1 MPNHTQQERLS
12 GAFSPT
18 SGSGFGAGKKDRDLS
33 KASGELG
40 TSLASGLLGST
51 GLQTGFGTAEDIL
64 ASKGKID
71 PTVENKLRD
80 DISRNQ
86 QIAEQDLAQQTA
98 RSGLGGSSG
107 ALAVGSA
114 LQSSFAGQQAGLGAK
129 LAADEEQ
136 RKRSDLTNILGGLFV
151 NPALSLA
158 GGEQTRLNTLA
169 AQSGGPSGL
178 EKGLGLAAG
187 LGGAFLSGGGL
198 TALSAAKGAGS

>member
-1 MPNHTQQERLS
+1 MPNHTQQERLASAFNPLQGGRGFDSEKKKNKLSESS
-12 GAFSPT
+12 GQ
-18 SGSGFGAGKKDRDLS
+18 
-33 KASGELG
+33 LG
-40 TSLASGLLGST
+40 TALATGLLGST
-51 GLQTGFGTAEDIL
+51 GLQTGFGTAEDVL

-71 PTVENKLRD
+71 QSIENKLRD

-98 RSGLGGSSG
+98 RTGLGGSSG

-129 LAADEEQ
+129 LAADEEA

-158 GGEQTRLNTLA
+158 GGEQSRLNTLA
-169 AQSGGPSGL
+169 AIPKGPGGL

-198 TALSAAKGAGS
+198 TALSAAKGG